1 MHEQDA
7 ETDDPQDA
15 QHDPVA
21 EAYRIVEEHTRS
33 RMEACAA
40 EIEDVLDRH
49 GFRLVVEP
57 GRATLTAKE

>member
-1 MHEQDA
+1 
-7 ETDDPQDA
+7 
-15 QHDPVA
+15 
-21 EAYRIVEEHTRS
+21 
-33 RMEACAA
+33 MEACAA

>member
-1 MHEQDA
+1 MVDT
-7 ETDDPQDA
+7 TDTEPIPQPE
-15 QHDPVA
+15 HDPVA
-21 EAYRIVEEHTRS
+21 EAYRIVEEDTKN
-33 RMEACAA
+33 RMEACRA